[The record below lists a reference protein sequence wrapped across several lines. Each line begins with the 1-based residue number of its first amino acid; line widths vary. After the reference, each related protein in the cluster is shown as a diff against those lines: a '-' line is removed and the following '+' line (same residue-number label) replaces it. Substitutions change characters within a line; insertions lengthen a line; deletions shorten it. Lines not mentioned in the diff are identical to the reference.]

1 MTSLF
6 IPTAHNATKNHSGLI
21 LLISSLLLIFFF
33 FFNRYMILAYL
44 ARRIKGQGH
53 KAPLGLP
60 IFC

>member
-1 MTSLF
+1 MTFLF

-21 LLISSLLLIFFF
+21 LLISSLLLIFV

-44 ARRIKGQGH
+44 GRRFKGQGH
-53 KAPLGLP
+53 KAPLGLS

>member
-1 MTSLF
+1 MISLF

-33 FFNRYMILAYL
+33 NRYMILAYL
-44 ARRIKGQGH
+44 GRRIKGQGH